1 MTNGLLLSLLVVSSL
16 AMAAAVGRDDVIL
29 KEGHRVI
36 VVEYDQDGKHNTKV
50 SISSPS
56 LHQQTDQGGY
66 FGKET
71 MKDAASA
78 LPNVGHGISQGKAGS
93 GRHSPGELICD
104 AFGKCT
110 QRVATALGK
119 AKDKVSD
126 TAHEANKLKQA
137 ASGTAHEA
145 KEKAKDKAWETA
157 QDVREKVSESAH
169 ETRDKAADTK
179 GAIGDALGKAKGAV
193 VQKGQDVKEKAK
205 ESIDKAKEAATTA
218 KDTAKTMGADIVTN
232 TSEQVENVQEKAM
245 EEAGR
250 AANKV
255 KTSANKYL
263 DGLKYMTSMEALNTV
278 MGIVNLLGLATAYG
292 MSVWV
297 TFISSYILAGQLPR
311 QQFGVVQSK
320 IYPVYFRAMAYSIG
334 MALLGHLLWHRKRS
348 ISSPPEVFQAINL
361 LSSLFMVLVNGLYL
375 EPKATKV
382 MFERMKMEKE
392 DGRGRHDFVAEG
404 SRATESPSVADP
416 VAKNSRKGPSTAPA
430 PAPAPAVAPTSSEQ
444 EVIKR
449 TMGRL
454 NVRLKKL
461 NTNSSMLNILTL
473 MALTWHLVYL
483 GQRLTL
489 NC

>member
-1 MTNGLLLSLLVVSSL
+1 
-16 AMAAAVGRDDVIL
+16 MAAAVGRDDVIL

-56 LHQQTDQGGY
+56 LHQQTDQ
-66 FGKET
+66 
-71 MKDAASA
+71 
-78 LPNVGHGISQGKAGS
+78 
-93 GRHSPGELICD
+93 ELICD

-119 AKDKVSD
+119 AK
-126 TAHEANKLKQA
+126 
-137 ASGTAHEA
+137 
-145 KEKAKDKAWETA
+145 
-157 QDVREKVSESAH
+157 ESAH

-193 VQKGQDVKEKAK
+193 VQKGQDVKEKVK

-232 TSEQVENVQEKAM
+232 TSEQ
-245 EEAGR
+245 
-250 AANKV
+250 
-255 KTSANKYL
+255 
-263 DGLKYMTSMEALNTV
+263 EALNTV

-404 SRATESPSVADP
+404 SRAI
-416 VAKNSRKGPSTAPA
+416 
-430 PAPAPAVAPTSSEQ
+430 APTSSEQ